1 MNASYEQEI
10 RYRLL
15 RILSRE
21 GDLTQRRMAREM
33 GISLGKVNYCLS
45 ELTRQGFLKI
55 HRFRASRN
63 KIQYIYLLTP
73 RGLEEKARLTVAFL
87 RRKMREHEE
96 IKRQIQEL
104 ALEVEDPGLLDDFK
118 DETPELMKVV
128 S

>member
-1 MNASYEQEI
+1 MNVSHEQEI

-21 GDLTQRRMAREM
+21 GDLTQRRMAGEM

-45 ELTRQGFLKI
+45 ELTRQGFI
-55 HRFRASRN
+55 RIRRFKASMH

-96 IKRQIQEL
+96 IKRQIKEL
-104 ALEVEDPGLLDDFK
+104 AQEVEDPNLLDDFK
-118 DETPELMKVV
+118 DETPV

>member
-1 MNASYEQEI
+1 MNASYDQEI

-15 RILSRE
+15 RILSSE
-21 GDLTQRRMAREM
+21 GELTQRRMAREI

-55 HRFRASRN
+55 HRFRASMN
-63 KIQYIYLLTP
+63 KIHYIYLLTP
-73 RGLEEKARLTVAFL
+73 RGLEEKARLTVDFL

-96 IKRQIQEL
+96 IKRQIKEL
-104 ALEVEDPGLLDDFK
+104 AREVEDPNLPDAFK
-118 DETPELMKVV
+118 DETPELAKGV